1 MLFTSV
7 SFVIFVA
14 AVLLMYYIVP
24 KKWQWIMLLCAN
36 VCFYLQAGV
45 RGAIFMIATIISTY
59 FCSRMIEKAS
69 DRQKLAMEKLKDL
82 MTKEQKKAYK
92 AKTKKNQRMW
102 MVLCILFNFG
112 ILAVLKYTNLFI
124 SFTSLKPVNFILPMG
139 ISFYTF
145 QSMGYIIDVYRGV
158 TEAENNIFKFALF
171 VSFFPQLMQGPI
183 SR

>member
-59 FCSRMIEKAS
+59 FCSR
-69 DRQKLAMEKLKDL
+69 
-82 MTKEQKKAYK
+82 
-92 AKTKKNQRMW
+92 
-102 MVLCILFNFG
+102 
-112 ILAVLKYTNLFI
+112 
-124 SFTSLKPVNFILPMG
+124 
-139 ISFYTF
+139 
-145 QSMGYIIDVYRGV
+145 
-158 TEAENNIFKFALF
+158 EACDGKIKRPYDKRAEEGL
-171 VSFFPQLMQGPI
+171 
-183 SR
+183 

>member
-124 SFTSLKPVNFILPMG
+124 SFTSLKPVNFKLM
-139 ISFYTF
+139 Y
-145 QSMGYIIDVYRGV
+145 
-158 TEAENNIFKFALF
+158 TEALQKQKTIFLNLLYLF
-171 VSFFPQLMQGPI
+171 HS
-183 SR
+183 SRSLCRDLSAAGKI